1 MYKGPE
7 RREYKR
13 IVKKFMVSFQMVPGD
28 NEHFFNNGWDMV
40 AAENLGAG
48 GISIKYDRDIGINS
62 LLNFKISFPRSETPI
77 ACQGRVVRVEKIAG
91 TILSKIAAVFED
103 IKEREKI
110 MINQA
115 ADEFFSHR
123 PGMIAQ

>member
-7 RREYKR
+7 RREHKR
-13 IVKKFMVSFQMVPGD
+13 INKKFMVSFQMLPGE

-40 AAENLGAG
+40 AAENLAAG
-48 GISIKYDRDIGINS
+48 GILIKYDRNIELDS
-62 LLNFKISFPRSETPI
+62 LLNFKIAFPASETPI
-77 ACQGRVVRVEKIAG
+77 TCKGRVVRVEKITG

-103 IKEREKI
+103 IKEKEKNI
-110 MINQA
+110 INRA

-123 PGMIAQ
+123 PGMIAS